1 MKETE
6 FVTAFSSVALLALAT
21 SGSACGSGTAPS
33 DHANDDGGLSGSG
46 PDAAGHPGPSSPSG
60 ADPSVDHP
68 SRTDDASIADPPPG
82 TNSPAA
88 EGGSIDASMTTAS
101 PPDGGEVGPAT
112 MPTMLPTVKGTCPTI
127 ANTQGGSAVLTF
139 AGQAVTVWA
148 GAKAAKP
155 GPIVIYWYSTGG
167 APSQATVV
175 LTQAAVT
182 RITGMGG
189 IVVAQNQSTKSGTDT
204 TDNIWYSGDLPIADE
219 VVACAIQQGYGE
231 PSRIHVLGYSAG
243 AMQTVYMW
251 AARSGYVASVVS
263 YSGGDVG
270 NNKAPLE
277 DPSNSP
283 PAVAAHG
290 SMTGDVD
297 YLGINMY
304 TDSHTWESDI
314 RAGNGF
320 VIDCG
325 DTSTHTDITTRTKIA
340 PQALQFFLDHPFKT
354 SPEPYASSLP
364 SGWPNYCAIVK

>member
-1 MKETE
+1 MKKTDLAA
-6 FVTAFSSVALLALAT
+6 AFSSLTLLAFA
-21 SGSACGSGTAPS
+21 ACGSPAAS
-33 DHANDDGGLSGSG
+33 SSDDGGHVG
-46 PDAAGHPGPSSPSG
+46 PIDAGHTGPSSPP
-60 ADPSVDHP
+60 ADDDAAAADQPTPS
-68 SRTDDASIADPPPG
+68 DDASVANPNRG
-82 TNSPAA
+82 TDDDDASTA
-88 EGGSIDASMTTAS
+88 EGGSSGGGGRNDASPSNGETVDS
-101 PPDGGEVGPAT
+101 PQ
-112 MPTMLPTVKGTCPTI
+112 MPTMLPTATGTCPTI
-127 ANTQGGSAVLTF
+127 ANTRGSSAVLTF

-148 GAKAAKP
+148 GTKSAKP

-167 APSQATVV
+167 SPSQATEV
-175 LTQAAVT
+175 LTQAGVN
-182 RITGMGG
+182 RITALGG
-189 IVVAQNQSTKSGTDT
+189 VVVAQNQSTKSGTDT

-219 VVACAIQQGYGE
+219 VVACAIKQGYGD

-270 NNKAPLE
+270 NNKAPLQ

-290 SMTGDVD
+290 SSTGDVD

-314 RAGNGF
+314 RAVNGF

-325 DTSTHTDITTRTKIA
+325 DTGTHTDITLRTAIA
-340 PQALQFFLDHPFKT
+340 PQALQFLLDHPFKT
-354 SPEPYASSLP
+354 SPEPYANALP
-364 SGWPNYCAIVK
+364 SGWPSYCSIVK